1 VASLNKVNYNSREI
15 PVVIMQFRK
24 VFPVVVGI
32 TALFGAV
39 APSFAATGNNAAC
52 GANANLV
59 SAENAN
65 SFLSNPAGLLDQFKE
80 GQGSLASQVRDFLT
94 SRPETV
100 EGIVSLARA
109 SNEEQSRAIGA
120 GLGTA
125 ASVCVLSQP
134 DVAQRIQE
142 AVLKTD
148 NAALIQSFTSIT
160 GDIPTEATNG
170 ADPTGE
176 TSTGGGGGTNS
187 AAQERGGAAT
197 TTAPVVLNTSGPSA
211 QAQAQTQTLFT
222 AAATTTTPL
231 TSVSPSR

>member
-1 VASLNKVNYNSREI
+1 MNYKSQES
-15 PVVIMQFRK
+15 PVVIMQFLRK
-24 VFPVVVGI
+24 ALPVILGAAALLG
-32 TALFGAV
+32 TAS
-39 APSFAATGNNAAC
+39 PSLAATGNSAPC
-52 GANANLV
+52 GPNANVV

-65 SFLSNPAGLLDQFKE
+65 SFLSNPAALLDKFKE
-80 GQGSLASQVRDFLT
+80 GQGGLASQIRDFLT

-100 EGIVSLARA
+100 EGIVSLSRA

-142 AVLKTD
+142 AVLKTE
-148 NAALIQSFTSIT
+148 NPSLIESFTGIT
-160 GDIPTEATNG
+160 GDIKTEVTSG

-176 TSTGGGGGTNS
+176 TTTGGGGSNSAAAARGGGGTNT
-187 AAQERGGAAT
+187 EPT
-197 TTAPVVLNTSGPSA
+197 VLNASGASAPS
-211 QAQAQTQTLFT
+211 QTQTLFT
-222 AAATTTTPL
+222 AAATTTTTL

>member
-1 VASLNKVNYNSREI
+1 MNYKSQES

-24 VFPVVVGI
+24 ALPVILGAA
-32 TALFGAV
+32 ALLGTV
-39 APSFAATGNNAAC
+39 STSFAATGNSAPC
-52 GANANLV
+52 GPNANVV

-65 SFLSNPAGLLDQFKE
+65 SFLSNPAALLDKFKE
-80 GQGSLASQVRDFLT
+80 GQGGLASQIRDFLT

-100 EGIVSLARA
+100 EGIVSLSRA

-142 AVLKTD
+142 AVLKTE
-148 NAALIQSFTSIT
+148 NPSLIESFTGIT
-160 GDIPTEATNG
+160 GDIKTEVTNG

-176 TSTGGGGGTNS
+176 TTTGGGGANS
-187 AAQERGGAAT
+187 AAAERGSGTGTNTEPTVLNASGPGAA
-197 TTAPVVLNTSGPSA
+197 S
-211 QAQAQTQTLFT
+211 QTQTLFT
-222 AAATTTTPL
+222 AAATTTTL

>member
-1 VASLNKVNYNSREI
+1 
-15 PVVIMQFRK
+15 MQFRK
-24 VFPVVVGI
+24 AFSLVVGI
-32 TALFGAV
+32 AALLGTA
-39 APSFAATGNNAAC
+39 APSLAATGNNAAC

-59 SAENAN
+59 SAESAN
-65 SFLSNPAGLLDQFKE
+65 SFLSNPAGLLDQFKD
-80 GQGSLASQVRDFLT
+80 GQGSLASQIRDFLT

-100 EGIVSLARA
+100 EGIVSLAKA
-109 SNEEQSRAIGA
+109 SNEAQSRAIGA

-142 AVLKTD
+142 AVLKTE
-148 NAALIQSFTSIT
+148 NAPLIQSFSSIT
-160 GDIPTEATNG
+160 GDIPTEATSG

-187 AAQERGGAAT
+187 AAAAQGGAAT
-197 TTAPVVLNTSGPSA
+197 TTTPVALNASGPS
-211 QAQAQTQTLFT
+211 AQAQTQTLFT

>member
-1 VASLNKVNYNSREI
+1 MNYKNKKSWAI
-15 PVVIMQFRK
+15 IMKSGK
-24 VFPVVVGI
+24 VFSVLLGVAALYGTI
-32 TALFGAV
+32 T
-39 APSFAATGNNAAC
+39 PSFAATGNSAPC

-59 SAENAN
+59 SAERAN
-65 SFLSNPAGLLDQFKE
+65 TFLSNPAALLDQFKD
-80 GQGSLASQVRDFLT
+80 GQGGLASEIRDLLT

-125 ASVCVLSQP
+125 ASVCVLSQQG
-134 DVAQRIQE
+134 VAQLIQE

-148 NAALIQSFTSIT
+148 NAALIASFTSIT
-160 GDIPTEATNG
+160 GDIQTDVTSG

-176 TSTGGGGGTNS
+176 TTAGGGSNAGGG
-187 AAQERGGAAT
+187 QDRGGAAT
-197 TTAPVVLNTSGPSA
+197 STDPVALNTSGGSA
-211 QAQAQTQTLFT
+211 SAQAQTQTLFT
-222 AAATTTTPL
+222 AAATTTTSL

>member
-1 VASLNKVNYNSREI
+1 
-15 PVVIMQFRK
+15 MQFRK
-24 VFPVVVGI
+24 ALPVVVGF
-32 TALFGAV
+32 TALFGTV
-39 APSFAATGNNAAC
+39 APSFAATGNNTAC
-52 GANANLV
+52 GANTNLV
-59 SAENAN
+59 SAESAN
-65 SFLSNPAGLLDQFKE
+65 SFLSNPAALLDQFKQ
-80 GQGSLASQVRDFLT
+80 GQGGLASQIRDFLT

-109 SNEEQSRAIGA
+109 SNEDQSRAIGA

-142 AVLKTD
+142 AVLKTE
-148 NAALIQSFTSIT
+148 NPPLIESFTGIT
-160 GDIPTEATNG
+160 GDIKTEATSG

-176 TSTGGGGGTNS
+176 TSTGGGGGTNPAAAERGS
-187 AAQERGGAAT
+187 AATST
-197 TTAPVVLNTSGPSA
+197 TPVVLNAGGPG
-211 QAQAQTQTLFT
+211 AQAQTQTLFT

>member
-1 VASLNKVNYNSREI
+1 
-15 PVVIMQFRK
+15 MQFGK
-24 VFPVVVGI
+24 AFTLVVGI
-32 TALFGAV
+32 AALFGPV
-39 APSFAATGNNAAC
+39 ASSFAATGNNTAC

-59 SAENAN
+59 SAETAN
-65 SFLSNPAGLLDQFKE
+65 SFLSNPAGLLDQFKN
-80 GQGSLASQVRDFLT
+80 GQGSLASQIRDFLT

-100 EGIVSLARA
+100 EGIVSLAKA
-109 SNEEQSRAIGA
+109 SSEEQSRAIGA

-142 AVLKTD
+142 AVLKTE
-148 NAALIQSFTSIT
+148 NAPLIQSFSSIT
-160 GDIPTEATNG
+160 GDIPTEAISG

-187 AAQERGGAAT
+187 AAPERGGAAT
-197 TTAPVVLNTSGPSA
+197 TATPVVLNTGGPGAAS
-211 QAQAQTQTLFT
+211 QTQTQALFT
-222 AAATTTTPL
+222 AATTTTL